1 MPAMWTEIKRGIEMS
16 EDEMFEMIK
25 ESFEKRDRDKMVE
38 FISALIARL
47 GINGISCSCGFE
59 PRFIE
64 GVSEDGCYI
73 EREYAKYEKS
83 PIRDTLTVNFHKHD
97 EAVRAEL
104 RREFLRK
111 IPSPRCLSEV
121 SK

>member
-1 MPAMWTEIKRGIEMS
+1 MS

-25 ESFEKRDRDKMVE
+25 ESFEKCDRDKMVE
-38 FISALIARL
+38 FTSALLARL
-47 GINGISCSCGFE
+47 AINGISCSCEFE

-73 EREYAKYEKS
+73 ERGYAKYEKS
-83 PIRDTLTVNFHKHD
+83 PIRDTLSVGFHKHD
-97 EAVRAEL
+97 EAVRTEL
-104 RREFLRK
+104 RREICRK
-111 IPSPRCLSEV
+111 IPSPSCLSEV

>member
-1 MPAMWTEIKRGIEMS
+1 MS
-16 EDEMFEMIK
+16 EDKMFEMIK
-25 ESFEKRDRDKMVE
+25 ESFENCDRDKMVE
-38 FISALIARL
+38 FTSALIARL
-47 GINGISCSCGFE
+47 GINGIGCSCEFE

-97 EAVRAEL
+97 EAVRTEL
-104 RREFLRK
+104 RKEMLRK
-111 IPSPRCLSEV
+111 IPSPICLSEV